1 MCPRLAQCAPVSLV
15 EWHGKSWG
23 GAGWGGQEQD
33 EGGGGDPE
41 EDIDGN
47 DRITMMHHS
56 HS

>member
-33 EGGGGDPE
+33 EGGGDTE